1 MTPYVNNKAT
11 TQDIKKYLK
20 DNPGRLPDSANA
32 SKDKQQKQEPN
43 LSVRTSANATRK

>member
-20 DNPGRLPDSANA
+20 DNPGRLPDS
-32 SKDKQQKQEPN
+32 KDNKQQKQEPN
-43 LSVRTSANATRK
+43 LSVRSTRK

>member
-20 DNPGRLPDSANA
+20 DNPGRLPEN
-32 SKDKQQKQEPN
+32 KDKQQKQEPN
-43 LSVRTSANATRK
+43 LSVRSNRK